1 MKRFLLS
8 IVVSL
13 AFTTGVTAQGLK
25 VVDFKLLETDLTANT
40 HGTSKEDQ
48 NGETAALIKI
58 VTPERG
64 FTFDGGS
71 LGIVA
76 TEEHPGEIWLYVPR
90 RAQKLIIRHQ
100 TFGVLRDFFYPIPI
114 EGARTYE
121 MLIDIGTGRYAT
133 ITTQVAK
140 ANVYIDGENCGEAP
154 LYNKYLNYGKHTI
167 RAIKDR
173 YEGQEEI
180 VLTTADTET
189 KTMFVNVNMRDM
201 SDHFGNVNVTVDNQ
215 ADIWFE
221 GRNVGT
227 GSWQTQL
234 REGTYV
240 VETRKTDCDP
250 EKTSFTVVAQK
261 DNNIKAAPPSPHTGL
276 LHLYTRPRDVSAVSN
291 GTTPIDLTEAHTLP
305 IGTYQ
310 LSLSR
315 KGYVPK
321 DVEYTVLHN
330 EATRDTITLDH
341 VKYIKP
347 NAFYFGAGYSIRQ
360 MGGITAL
367 AGLVYKQFDLEVS
380 YTFGLGKSDDVPW
393 YSTDG
398 KDTYLST
405 ITYKRS
411 TLAFKVGYQ
420 MELTNRLGITPQLG
434 YAIERL
440 SGTVE
445 DGTNNYGDGAAA
457 NCLSVGAK
465 LLYAPMQ
472 HLYLFATPAFSFG
485 VSKDE
490 NFEHIADNSDIT
502 AGGFMMTIGAI
513 FNF

>member
-1 MKRFLLS
+1 MKRFLFS
-8 IVVSL
+8 IAISL
-13 AFTTGVTAQGLK
+13 AFTTSVMAQGLK

-40 HGTSKEDQ
+40 HGTSKQDQ

-71 LGIVA
+71 LGIVD
-76 TEEHPGEIWLYVPR
+76 TEEHAGEIWLYVPR

-140 ANVYIDGENCGEAP
+140 ANVYIDGENCGESP

-167 RAIKDR
+167 RAVKDR

-180 VLTTADTET
+180 VLTTTEEGN

-221 GRNVGT
+221 DRNVGT

-250 EKTSFTVVAQK
+250 EKTSFTVIAQR

-276 LHLYTRPRDVSAVSN
+276 LHLYTRPRDVNATSN
-291 GTTPIDLTEAHTLP
+291 GSTPIDLTEAHTLP
-305 IGTYQ
+305 VGTYQ
-310 LSLSR
+310 LALSR
-315 KGYVPK
+315 KGYVAK
-321 DVEYTVLHN
+321 NVEYTVSHN
-330 EATRDTITLDH
+330 EATRDTITLDR

-347 NAFYFGAGYSIRQ
+347 SAFYFA
-360 MGGITAL
+360 
-367 AGLVYKQFDLEVS
+367 D
-380 YTFGLGKSDDVPW
+380 SDDVPW

-398 KDTYLST
+398 NDTYLST
-405 ITYKRS
+405 MNYKRS
-411 TLAFKVGYQ
+411 TLAIKLGYQ
-420 MELTNRLGITPQLG
+420 IELATHLGITPQLG
-434 YAIERL
+434 YEIERL
-440 SGTVE
+440 SGTVK
-445 DGTNNYGDGAAA
+445 DGTNTYGDEASA
-457 NCLSVGAK
+457 NCISLGAK
-465 LLYAPMQ
+465 LLYAPIQ
-472 HLYLFATPAFSFG
+472 NLYFFATPAFSIG
-485 VSKDE
+485 MSKDS
-490 NFEHIADNSDIT
+490 NFEHIVDNCDIT

>member
-1 MKRFLLS
+1 MKRFLFS
-8 IVVSL
+8 IAISL
-13 AFTTGVTAQGLK
+13 AFTTGVMAQGLK

-40 HGTSKEDQ
+40 HGTSKQDQ

-71 LGIVA
+71 LGIVD
-76 TEEHPGEIWLYVPR
+76 TEEHAGEIWLYVPR

-140 ANVYIDGENCGEAP
+140 ANVYIDGENCGESP

-167 RAIKDR
+167 RAVKDR

-180 VLTTADTET
+180 VLTTTEEGN

-221 GRNVGT
+221 NRNVGT

-250 EKTSFTVVAQK
+250 EKTSFTVVAQREN
-261 DNNIKAAPPSPHTGL
+261 DIKAAPPSPHTGL
-276 LHLYTRPRDVSAVSN
+276 LHLYTRPRDINATSN
-291 GTTPIDLTEAHTLP
+291 GSTPIDLTEAHTLP
-305 IGTYQ
+305 VGTYQ
-310 LSLSR
+310 LALSR
-315 KGYVPK
+315 KGFVSK
-321 DVEYTVLHN
+321 NVEYTVSHN
-330 EATRDTITLDH
+330 KTTRDTITLDR

-347 NAFYFGAGYSIRQ
+347 NAFYFGAGYSMRQ

-367 AGLVYKQFDLEVS
+367 AGMVYKNIDLEAS
-380 YTFGLGKSDDVPW
+380 YTFGLSDSDDVPW

-405 ITYKRS
+405 MNYKRS
-411 TLAFKVGYQ
+411 TLAIKLGYQ
-420 MELTNRLGITPQLG
+420 IELATHFGITPQLG
-434 YAIERL
+434 YEIERL
-440 SGTVE
+440 SATVK
-445 DGTNNYGDGAAA
+445 DGTNTYGDDASA
-457 NCLSVGAK
+457 NCISLGAK
-465 LLYAPMQ
+465 LLYAPIQ
-472 HLYLFATPAFSFG
+472 NLYFFATPALSIG
-485 VSKDE
+485 MSKDS
-490 NFEHIADNSDIT
+490 NFEHIVDNSDIT

>member
-1 MKRFLLS
+1 MKRLLFS
-8 IVVSL
+8 IAISL
-13 AFTTGVTAQGLK
+13 ALTTGVMAQGLK

-40 HGTSKEDQ
+40 HGTSKQDQ

-71 LGIVA
+71 LGIVD
-76 TEEHPGEIWLYVPR
+76 TEEHAGEIWLYVPR

-167 RAIKDR
+167 RAVKDR

-180 VLTTADTET
+180 VLTTTDEA
-189 KTMFVNVNMRDM
+189 KTRFVNVNMRDM

-221 GRNVGT
+221 DRNVGT

-250 EKTSFTVVAQK
+250 EKTSFTVVAQRE
-261 DNNIKAAPPSPHTGL
+261 NNIKAAPPSPHTGL
-276 LHLYTRPRDVSAVSN
+276 LHLYTRPRDVNATSN
-291 GTTPIDLTEAHTLP
+291 GSTPIDLSEAHTLP
-305 IGTYQ
+305 VGTYQ
-310 LSLSR
+310 LALSR

-321 DVEYTVLHN
+321 SVEYTVSHN
-330 EATRDTITLDH
+330 ETTRDTITLDR

-347 NAFYFGAGYSIRQ
+347 NAFYFGAGYTMRP

-367 AGLVYKQFDLEVS
+367 AGMVYKNFDVQLS
-380 YTFGLGKSDDVPW
+380 YTFGLTDSDEVPW

-398 KDTYLST
+398 NDTYLST

-411 TLAFKVGYQ
+411 TFAAKVGYQ
-420 MELTNRLGITPQLG
+420 FELTDRLGITPQLG
-434 YAIERL
+434 YEIETL
-440 SGTVE
+440 SASVS
-445 DGTNNYGDGAAA
+445 DGTNTYGDKASA
-457 NCLSVGAK
+457 NCISLGAK

-472 HLYLFATPAFSFG
+472 RLYLFANPALSLG
-485 VSKDE
+485 MSKDD
-490 NFEHIADNSDIT
+490 NFEHIVDNSDIT

>member
-1 MKRFLLS
+1 MKRLLFS
-8 IVVSL
+8 IAISL
-13 AFTTGVTAQGLK
+13 ALTTGVMAQGLK

-40 HGTSKEDQ
+40 HGTSKQDQ

-71 LGIVA
+71 LGIVD
-76 TEEHPGEIWLYVPR
+76 TEEHAGEIWLYVPR

-140 ANVYIDGENCGEAP
+140 ANIYIDGENCGEAP

-167 RAIKDR
+167 RAVKDR

-180 VLTTADTET
+180 VLTTTDEA
-189 KTMFVNVNMRDM
+189 KTRFVNVNMRDM

-221 GRNVGT
+221 DRNVGT

-250 EKTSFTVVAQK
+250 EKTSFTVVAQR

-276 LHLYTRPRDVSAVSN
+276 LHLYTRPRDVNATSN
-291 GTTPIDLTEAHTLP
+291 GSTPIDLSEAHTLP
-305 IGTYQ
+305 VGTYQ
-310 LSLSR
+310 LALSR

-321 DVEYTVLHN
+321 SVEYTVSHN
-330 EATRDTITLDH
+330 ETTRDTITLDR

-347 NAFYFGAGYSIRQ
+347 NAFYFGAGYTMRP

-367 AGLVYKQFDLEVS
+367 AGMVYKNFDIQLS
-380 YTFGLGKSDDVPW
+380 YTFGLTDSDEVPW

-398 KDTYLST
+398 NDTYLST
-405 ITYKRS
+405 MTYKRS
-411 TLAFKVGYQ
+411 TFAAKVGYQ
-420 MELTNRLGITPQLG
+420 FELTDRLGITPQLG
-434 YAIERL
+434 YEIETL
-440 SGTVE
+440 SASVS
-445 DGTNNYGDGAAA
+445 DGTNTYGDKASA
-457 NCLSVGAK
+457 NCISLGAK

-472 HLYLFATPAFSFG
+472 RLYLFANPALSLG
-485 VSKDE
+485 MSKDD
-490 NFEHIADNSDIT
+490 NFEHIVDNSDIT

>member
-1 MKRFLLS
+1 MKRFLFS
-8 IVVSL
+8 IAISL
-13 AFTTGVTAQGLK
+13 ALTTGVMAQGLK

-40 HGTSKEDQ
+40 HGTSKQDQ

-71 LGIVA
+71 LGIVD
-76 TEEHPGEIWLYVPR
+76 TEEHAGEIWLYVPR

-140 ANVYIDGENCGEAP
+140 ANVYIDGENCGESP

-167 RAIKDR
+167 RAVKDR

-180 VLTTADTET
+180 VLTTTEEGN

-221 GRNVGT
+221 DRNVGT

-250 EKTSFTVVAQK
+250 EKTSFTVIAQR

-276 LHLYTRPRDVSAVSN
+276 LHLYTRPRDVNATSN
-291 GTTPIDLTEAHTLP
+291 GSTPIDLTEAHTLP
-305 IGTYQ
+305 VGTYQ
-310 LSLSR
+310 LALSR
-315 KGYVPK
+315 KGYVAK
-321 DVEYTVLHN
+321 NVEYTVSHN
-330 EATRDTITLDH
+330 EATRDTITLDR

-347 NAFYFGAGYSIRQ
+347 SAFYFGAGYSVRQ

-367 AGLVYKQFDLEVS
+367 AGMVYKNIDLEAS
-380 YTFGLGKSDDVPW
+380 YTFGLTDSDDVPW

-398 KDTYLST
+398 NDTYLST
-405 ITYKRS
+405 MNYKRS
-411 TLAFKVGYQ
+411 TLAIKLGYQ
-420 MELTNRLGITPQLG
+420 IELATHLGITPQLG
-434 YAIERL
+434 YEIERL
-440 SGTVE
+440 SGTVK
-445 DGTNNYGDGAAA
+445 DGTNTYGDEASA
-457 NCLSVGAK
+457 NCISLGAK
-465 LLYAPMQ
+465 LLYAPIQ
-472 HLYLFATPAFSFG
+472 NLYFFATPAFSIG
-485 VSKDE
+485 MSKDS
-490 NFEHIADNSDIT
+490 NFEHIVDNSDIT

>member
-1 MKRFLLS
+1 MKRLFVL
-8 IVVSL
+8 IAVSL
-13 AFTTGVTAQGLK
+13 AFTTGVMAQGLK

-40 HGTSKEDQ
+40 HGTAKQDQ

-64 FTFDGGS
+64 FTFDCGS

-76 TEEHPGEIWLYVPR
+76 TEEHAGEIWLYVPR

-133 ITTQVAK
+133 ITSQVAR
-140 ANVYIDGENCGEAP
+140 ASIYIDGENCGEAP

-180 VLTTADTET
+180 VLTTAEEET
-189 KTMFVNVNMRDM
+189 KTMFVNVGMRDM
-201 SDHFGNVNVTVDNQ
+201 SDHFGDVNISVANQ

-221 GRNVGT
+221 DRNVGT

-240 VETRKTDCDP
+240 VETRKADCDP
-250 EKTSFTVVAQK
+250 EKTSFTVVAQQQN
-261 DNNIKAAPPSPHTGL
+261 DIKAAPPSPHTGL
-276 LHLYTRPRDVSAVSN
+276 LSLYTRPRDVSAISN
-291 GTTPIDLTEAHTLP
+291 GSTPIDLSEAHTLP
-305 IGTYQ
+305 VGTYQ
-310 LSLSR
+310 LALTR

-321 DVEYTVLHN
+321 NVEYTVLHN
-330 EATRDTITLDH
+330 ETTRDTITLDR

-347 NAFYFGAGYSIRQ
+347 MAFYFGAGYTMRS

-367 AGLVYKQFDLEVS
+367 AGVVYKNIDLQLS
-380 YTFGLGKSDDVPW
+380 YTFGLGSSDDVPW

-398 KDTYLST
+398 NDTYLSSM
-405 ITYKRS
+405 TYKRS
-411 TLAFKVGYQ
+411 TFAIKLGYQ
-420 MELTNRLGITPQLG
+420 IELTERLGITPQLG
-434 YAIERL
+434 YEIEQL
-440 SGTVE
+440 SGSVS
-445 DGTNNYGDGAAA
+445 DGTNSYGDGAAA
-457 NCLSVGAK
+457 NCISLGAK

-472 HLYLFATPAFSFG
+472 RLYLFANPALSLG
-485 VSKDE
+485 MSKDS
-490 NFEHIADNSDIT
+490 NFERITDNSNIS

>member
-1 MKRFLLS
+1 MKRLLFS
-8 IVVSL
+8 IAISL
-13 AFTTGVTAQGLK
+13 ALTTGVMAQGLK

-40 HGTSKEDQ
+40 HGTSKQDQ

-71 LGIVA
+71 LGIVD
-76 TEEHPGEIWLYVPR
+76 TEEHAGEIWLYVPR

-167 RAIKDR
+167 RAVKDR

-180 VLTTADTET
+180 VLTTTDEA
-189 KTMFVNVNMRDM
+189 KTRFVNVNMRDM

-221 GRNVGT
+221 DRNVGT

-250 EKTSFTVVAQK
+250 EKTSFTVVAQRE
-261 DNNIKAAPPSPHTGL
+261 NNIKAAPPSPHTGL
-276 LHLYTRPRDVSAVSN
+276 LHLYTRPRDVNATSN
-291 GTTPIDLTEAHTLP
+291 GSTPIDLSEAHTLP
-305 IGTYQ
+305 VGTYQ

-321 DVEYTVLHN
+321 SVEYTVSHN
-330 EATRDTITLDH
+330 ETTRDTITLDR

-347 NAFYFGAGYSIRQ
+347 NAFYFGAGYTMRP

-367 AGLVYKQFDLEVS
+367 AGMVYKNFDVQLS
-380 YTFGLGKSDDVPW
+380 YTFGLTDSDEVPW

-398 KDTYLST
+398 NDTYLST
-405 ITYKRS
+405 MTYKRS
-411 TLAFKVGYQ
+411 TFAAKVGYQ
-420 MELTNRLGITPQLG
+420 FELTDRLGITPQLG
-434 YAIERL
+434 YEIETL
-440 SGTVE
+440 SASVS
-445 DGTNNYGDGAAA
+445 DGTNTYGDKASA
-457 NCLSVGAK
+457 NCISLGAK

-472 HLYLFATPAFSFG
+472 RLYLFANPALSLG
-485 VSKDE
+485 MSKDD
-490 NFEHIADNSDIT
+490 NFEHIVDNSDIT

>member
-13 AFTTGVTAQGLK
+13 AFTTGVMAQGLK

-40 HGTSKEDQ
+40 HGTSKQDQ

-100 TFGVLRDFFYPIPI
+100 IFGVLRDFFYPIPI

-173 YEGQEEI
+173 YEGEEEI
-180 VLTTADTET
+180 VLTTAETET

-201 SDHFGNVNVTVDNQ
+201 SDHFGNVNVTVANQ

-221 GRNVGT
+221 DRNVGT

-240 VETRKTDCDP
+240 VETRKADCDP
-250 EKTSFTVVAQK
+250 EKTSFTVVAQREN
-261 DNNIKAAPPSPHTGL
+261 DIKAAPPSPHTGL
-276 LHLYTRPRDVSAVSN
+276 LSLYTRPRDVSAISN
-291 GTTPIDLTEAHTLP
+291 GSTPIDLSEAHTLP
-305 IGTYQ
+305 VGTYQ
-310 LSLSR
+310 LALSR

-321 DVEYTVLHN
+321 NVEYTVSHN
-330 EATRDTITLDH
+330 ETTRDTITLDR

-347 NAFYFGAGYSIRQ
+347 NAFYFGAGYTMRPL
-360 MGGITAL
+360 GGITAL
-367 AGLVYKQFDLEVS
+367 AGVVYKNMDLQLS
-380 YTFGLGKSDDVPW
+380 YTFGLSSSDDVPW

-398 KDTYLST
+398 NDTYLSSMT
-405 ITYKRS
+405 FKRS
-411 TLAFKVGYQ
+411 TFAVKLGYQ
-420 MELTNRLGITPQLG
+420 IELTERLGITPQLG
-434 YAIERL
+434 YEIEKL
-440 SGTVE
+440 SASVSN
-445 DGTNNYGDGAAA
+445 GTNTYGDGASA
-457 NCLSVGAK
+457 NCLSIGTK

-472 HLYLFATPAFSFG
+472 HFYLFANPALSLG
-485 VSKDE
+485 ISKDD
-490 NFEHIADNSDIT
+490 NFERIADNSDIS
-502 AGGFMMTIGAI
+502 AGGFMMTLGAI

>member
-1 MKRFLLS
+1 MKRLLFS
-8 IVVSL
+8 IAISL
-13 AFTTGVTAQGLK
+13 ALTTGVMAQGLK

-40 HGTSKEDQ
+40 HGTSKQDQ

-71 LGIVA
+71 LGIVD
-76 TEEHPGEIWLYVPR
+76 TEEHAGEIWLYVPR

-167 RAIKDR
+167 RAVKDR

-180 VLTTADTET
+180 VLTTTDEA
-189 KTMFVNVNMRDM
+189 KTRFVNVNMRDM

-221 GRNVGT
+221 DRNVGT

-250 EKTSFTVVAQK
+250 EKTSFTVVAQRE
-261 DNNIKAAPPSPHTGL
+261 NNIKAAPPSPHTGL
-276 LHLYTRPRDVSAVSN
+276 LHLYTRPRDVNATSN
-291 GTTPIDLTEAHTLP
+291 GSTPIDLSEAHTLP
-305 IGTYQ
+305 VGTYQ
-310 LSLSR
+310 LALSR

-321 DVEYTVLHN
+321 SVEYTVSHN
-330 EATRDTITLDH
+330 ETTRDTITLDR

-347 NAFYFGAGYSIRQ
+347 NAFYFGAGYTMRP

-367 AGLVYKQFDLEVS
+367 AGMVYKNFDVQLS
-380 YTFGLGKSDDVPW
+380 YTFGLTDSDEVPW

-398 KDTYLST
+398 NDTYLST
-405 ITYKRS
+405 MTYKRS
-411 TLAFKVGYQ
+411 TFAAKVGYQ
-420 MELTNRLGITPQLG
+420 FELTDRLGITPQLG
-434 YAIERL
+434 YEIETL
-440 SGTVE
+440 SASVS
-445 DGTNNYGDGAAA
+445 DGTNTYGDKASA
-457 NCLSVGAK
+457 NCISLGAK

-472 HLYLFATPAFSFG
+472 RLYLFANPALSLG
-485 VSKDE
+485 MSKDD
-490 NFEHIADNSDIT
+490 NFEHIVDNSDIT

>member
-1 MKRFLLS
+1 MKRILLS
-8 IVVSL
+8 IVIGL
-13 AFTTGVTAQGLK
+13 AFTTGVMAQGLK

-40 HGTSKEDQ
+40 HGTSKQDQ

-76 TEEHPGEIWLYVPR
+76 TEEHAGEIWLYVPR

-173 YEGQEEI
+173 YEGEEQVI
-180 VLTTADTET
+180 LTTTEEET

-221 GRNVGT
+221 NRNVGT

-250 EKTSFTVVAQK
+250 EKTSFTVVAQRE
-261 DNNIKAAPPSPHTGL
+261 NNIKAAPPSPHTGL
-276 LHLYTRPRDVSAVSN
+276 LHLYTRPRDVSAISN
-291 GTTPIDLTEAHTLP
+291 GSTPIDLSEAHTLP
-305 IGTYQ
+305 VGTYQ
-310 LSLSR
+310 LALSR
-315 KGYVPK
+315 KGYVAK
-321 DVEYTVLHN
+321 NVEYTVSHN
-330 EATRDTITLDH
+330 ETTRDTITLDR

-347 NAFYFGAGYSIRQ
+347 NAFYFGAGYSMRSL
-360 MGGITAL
+360 GGITAL
-367 AGLVYKQFDLEVS
+367 AGVVYKNFDVEAS
-380 YTFGLGKSDDVPW
+380 YTFGLSSSEDVPW

-398 KDTYLST
+398 NDTYLSSMT
-405 ITYKRS
+405 FKRS
-411 TLAFKVGYQ
+411 TFALKLGYQ
-420 MELTNRLGITPQLG
+420 IELTERLGITPQLG
-434 YAIERL
+434 YEIERL
-440 SGTVE
+440 SASVSN
-445 DGTNNYGDGAAA
+445 GTNTYGDGATA
-457 NCLSVGAK
+457 NCISLGAK

-472 HLYLFATPAFSFG
+472 HFYLFATPALSLG
-485 VSKDE
+485 ISKDD
-490 NFEHIADNSDIT
+490 NFERIADNSDIT

>member
-8 IVVSL
+8 IAVSL
-13 AFTTGVTAQGLK
+13 AFTTGVVAQGLK

-40 HGTSKEDQ
+40 HGTSKQDQ

-76 TEEHPGEIWLYVPR
+76 TEEHAGEIWLYVPR

-173 YEGQEEI
+173 YEGQEEV
-180 VLTTADTET
+180 VLTTSEEDN

-201 SDHFGNVNVTVDNQ
+201 SDHFGNVNVTVENQ

-227 GSWQTQL
+227 GYWQTQL

-240 VETRKTDCDP
+240 VETRKVDCDP
-250 EKTSFTVVAQK
+250 EKTSFTVVAQR
-261 DNNIKAAPPSPHTGL
+261 DNNIKAAPPSPHTGIL
-276 LHLYTRPRDVSAVSN
+276 SLYTRPRDVSAISN
-291 GTTPIDLTEAHTLP
+291 GSTPIDLSEAHTLP

-310 LSLSR
+310 LALSR
-315 KGYVPK
+315 KGYVSK
-321 DVEYTVLHN
+321 NVEYTVNHN
-330 EATRDTITLDH
+330 ETTRDTITLDR

-367 AGLVYKQFDLEVS
+367 AGAVYNNIDLEVS
-380 YTFGLGKSDDVPW
+380 YTFGLSNSSDIPW

-398 KDTYLST
+398 NDTYLST
-405 ITYKRS
+405 MNYKRS
-411 TLAFKVGYQ
+411 TLAFKLGYQ
-420 MELTNRLGITPQLG
+420 MELDTHLGITPQLG
-434 YAIERL
+434 YEMERL
-440 SGTVE
+440 SGTVT
-445 DGTNNYGDGAAA
+445 DGTNTYGDGSTA
-457 NCLSVGAK
+457 NCISIGAK
-465 LLYAPMQ
+465 LLYAPIQ
-472 HLYLFATPAFSFG
+472 NLYLFATPAFSIG
-485 VSKDE
+485 MSKDS
-490 NFEHIADNSDIT
+490 NFERLVDNSDIT